1 MGRGLCGS
9 GTPFA
14 VLRDRGA
21 IVTAVDSS
29 AGMLELARRR
39 LGDGADLRVAD
50 LGSRLPFDDG
60 AFDDVVASLV
70 LHYLGDWGP
79 ALAELRRVLTPG
91 SRLILSVNHP
101 FDIHEAQRL
110 AGRRTSYFA
119 TCNWTEEWTMG
130 GQTALM
136 SFWVRPL
143 HAMTDAFTAARFRL
157 CLNYVNATVP
167 VPGAEAPRIPAG
179 LLLPIVLGVR
189 PLTAA

>member
-14 VLRDRGA
+14 V
-21 IVTAVDSS
+21 
-29 AGMLELARRR
+29 
-39 LGDGADLRVAD
+39 LRVAD

-91 SRLILSVNHP
+91 SRLIVSVHHP

-130 GQTALM
+130 
-136 SFWVRPL
+136 
-143 HAMTDAFTAARFRL
+143 
-157 CLNYVNATVP
+157 CLLYTSP
-167 VPGAEAPRIPAG
+167 SPRD
-179 LLLPIVLGVR
+179 
-189 PLTAA
+189 